1 MRFFAP
7 KELIKTFIAMLLC
20 FGCLAAAQWQ
30 YHRGQNQAHQ
40 NSIIRINQTQPALNE
55 NQLRHIDPIS
65 QQWRT
70 VALHGEF
77 QSQHQ
82 LLIRD
87 RYYQGVY
94 GFEVLTLFHSPVA
107 GDYWLDRGWVKAGA
121 NAATPPSVPPTS
133 LGTIDVIARIRSEN
147 LNKQI
152 QGSFFALPHLSA
164 SATSNTFSIAHAQ
177 GVSAAPFYMDLVS
190 ATPKAAGPF
199 NQIELPDLSDGPHYA
214 YAIQWLA
221 FAALILIGRGM
232 LFREFN

>member
-7 KELIKTFIAMLLC
+7 KELIKTTIALLLC
-20 FGCLAAAQWQ
+20 LGCLAAAQWQ

-40 NSIIRINQTQPALNE
+40 NSIIRSNQKQPPLNE
-55 NQLRHIDPIS
+55 NQLAQIDPIA

-70 VALHGEF
+70 VSLRGEF
-77 QSQHQ
+77 QSEHQ

-87 RYYQGVY
+87 RYYQGVF
-94 GFEVLTLFHSPVA
+94 GFEVLTLFHSPIA
-107 GDYWLDRGWVKAGA
+107 GDYWLDRGWVKAGV
-121 NAATPPSVPPTS
+121 NAATPPSVPAAAR
-133 LGTIDVIARIRSEN
+133 GTVDVIGRIRSEN

-152 QGSFFALPHLSA
+152 QGSFFAMPRLST
-164 SATSNTFSIAHAQ
+164 STTSNTFSIEHAQ
-177 GVSAAPFYMDLVS
+177 GVSAAPFYLDLVS
-190 ATPKAAGPF
+190 ATPPTAGPF

-232 LFREFN
+232 LFREFK